1 MAIFTIKNTDN
12 KKILCTQSPK
22 NFAPL
27 NEIECATKEDV
38 ANAFIRAREAQS
50 EWKHVPIQ
58 KRIELLERLATI
70 ISQQKERIIDVVIS
84 ETGKPKQEALSMEV
98 YSALDSIVFYCKRAK
113 KWLAD
118 ESIKLHGPMRFLK
131 KCKVIY
137 KPRGIIGIIT
147 PWNGPFILSINPVIQ
162 CLLSGNAAIVKPSE
176 VTPLSGQLVEEMF
189 VLAGAPKNLVQV
201 LIGDGEVGEALITN
215 KPDKISF
222 TGSVATGR
230 KVAEQCGRLLIP
242 FSLELGG
249 KDAMVVCEDSNI
261 KEAAQGAVM
270 GSCMNAG
277 QYCCGTERIYV
288 TESIYDEFVE
298 EATNIT
304 ASLNQSDQ
312 DIADVGAT
320 FWDKQLD
327 IIDDHVKDAVAKG
340 AKILVGG
347 SKNPSLKGLYYLP
360 TVMVDVDHSMKI
372 MQEETFG
379 PIVCIMK
386 VKNEEEAMRLAN
398 DSKYGLN
405 GNIWTQDLNKGLAMA
420 RSLDTGACSINDMAM
435 SYGLNEVPFGGL
447 KESGL
452 GFVNGKEGFRSYCHA
467 MPVVIGKKPSSI
479 YPYTQ
484 KSYHQLEQAIKL
496 FFDNKLFRKL
506 FG

>member
-1 MAIFTIKNTDN
+1 MAIFTIKKTEN
-12 KKILCTQSPK
+12 KKILCTQSPID
-22 NFAPL
+22 FSPL
-27 NEIECATKEDV
+27 TEIECSSKQEV
-38 ANAFIRAREAQS
+38 SNAFLNARKAQS
-50 EWKHVPIQ
+50 EWKNVAIE
-58 KRIELLERLATI
+58 KRIELLDKLALI
-70 ISQQKERIIDVVIS
+70 ISQQKERIIEVVIS
-84 ETGKPKQEALSMEV
+84 ETGKPRQEALSMEV
-98 YSALDSIVFYCKRAK
+98 YSALDSIIFYSKRAK

-118 ESIKLHGPMRFLK
+118 EPVKLHGPMRFLK

-137 KPRGIIGIIT
+137 KPRGVIGIIT

-162 CLLSGNAAIVKPSE
+162 CVLSGNAAIIKPSE

-189 VLAGAPKNLVQV
+189 VLAGAPKHLVQV
-201 LIGDGEVGEALITN
+201 LIGDGEVGEALIAN
-215 KPDKISF
+215 KPDKLSF
-222 TGSVATGR
+222 TGSVNTGR
-230 KVAEQCGRLLIP
+230 KVAELCGKLLIP

-249 KDAMVVCEDSNI
+249 KDAMVVCDDSNI

-288 TESIYDEFVE
+288 LHSIYDEFVE
-298 EATNIT
+298 EVSKIT
-304 ASLNQSDQ
+304 ANLIQSDKGFV
-312 DIADVGAT
+312 DIGAT
-320 FWDKQLD
+320 FWDKQLE
-327 IIDDHVKDAVAKG
+327 IIEDHVHDAVSKG

-347 SKNPSLKGLYYLP
+347 IRNPKLSGLFYLP

-379 PIVCIMK
+379 PIICIMK
-386 VKNEEEAMRLAN
+386 VKDEEEAMQLAN

-405 GNIWTQDLNKGLAMA
+405 GNIWTQNLQKGEKLA
-420 RSLDTGACSINDMAM
+420 RSLETGACSINDMAM

-467 MPVVIGKKPSSI
+467 MPIVIGKKPSSV
-479 YPYTQ
+479 YPYTE
-484 KSYHQLEQAIKL
+484 KSYRQLEQAIKI
-496 FFDNKLFRKL
+496 FFDNKFFRKL

>member
-1 MAIFTIKNTDN
+1 MAIFNIKYADN

-22 NFAPL
+22 DYSPL
-27 NEIECATKEDV
+27 TEIECSSKEDV
-38 ANAFIRAREAQS
+38 AKAFSLARNAQKQWS
-50 EWKHVPIQ
+50 EVSIED
-58 KRIELLERLATI
+58 RISVLEKVAEI
-70 ISQQKERIIDVVIS
+70 ISQQKDRIIEVVIS

-118 ESIKLHGPMRFLK
+118 ETIKLHGPMRFLK
-131 KCKVIY
+131 KCKVIF
-137 KPRGIIGIIT
+137 KPRGVIGIIT

-162 CLLSGNAAIVKPSE
+162 CLLSGNAAIIKPSE
-176 VTPLSGQLVEEMF
+176 VTPMSGRLVEEMF

-201 LIGDGEVGEALITN
+201 LIGDGEVGEALILN

-230 KVAEQCGRLLIP
+230 KVAESCGKLLIP

-249 KDAMVVCEDSNI
+249 KDAMVVCDDSNI

-288 TESIYDEFVE
+288 TESRYDEFVTE
-298 EATNIT
+298 TLRIT
-304 ASLNQSDQ
+304 SSLVQSDQ
-312 DIADVGAT
+312 EFADVGAT

-327 IIDDHVKDAVAKG
+327 IIDEHVKDAVAKG

-347 SKNPSLKGLYYLP
+347 SKNSKLSGLYYLP
-360 TVMVDVDHSMKI
+360 TVIVDVDHSMKI

-386 VKNEEEAMRLAN
+386 VQNEEEAMRLAN

-405 GNIWTQDLNKGLAMA
+405 GNIWTQDISKGLKLA
-420 RSLDTGACSINDMAM
+420 RSLETGACSINDMAM

-447 KESGL
+447 KESGV

-467 MPVVIGKKPSSI
+467 MPIVIGKKPSSV
-479 YPYTQ
+479 YPYTE
-484 KSYHQLEQAIKL
+484 KSYKQLEQAIKL
-496 FFDNKLFRKL
+496 FFDNKFFRKL